1 MNDYKSVEA
10 KLSRLEDIISVL
22 ENPDTAL
29 EDSLSL
35 FEEGIK
41 LSAECKDQLEQAR
54 QIVEVRKIEANTNM
68 G

>member
-54 QIVEVRKIEANTNM
+54 QIVEVRKPGANTNM